1 MNQYIHTYLKNNG
14 VQVKRIELFFDY
26 LKVQGVWDFDE
37 FCWKPKIIFWEIMF
51 LQCVI
56 AVYFNSH
63 RLLSPE

>member
-1 MNQYIHTYLKNNG
+1 MNQYIHTYLKNKG
-14 VQVKRIELFFDY
+14 YKLEELNFFDY

-37 FCWKPKIIFWEIMF
+37 FCWKPKNIVPDIMF

-56 AVYFNSH
+56 SVYFNSH